1 MVSSSPKVLRSA
13 GPPVTSSARSGT
25 TRVTSPMGPGSATS
39 GAGLPESRV
48 SRSTADRITRIRP
61 RGQFEEDKDSSL
73 RPGGEV
79 YPGRGENTAAPHQGG
94 TESRRVLGS
103 KVQTDLEF
111 SDLLAL

>member
-1 MVSSSPKVLRSA
+1 
-13 GPPVTSSARSGT
+13 
-25 TRVTSPMGPGSATS
+25 
-39 GAGLPESRV
+39 LPESRV

-111 SDLLAL
+111 SDLLALPLDHLGQLEGATGERQVSVTAR